1 MAQQLPFRKA
11 ASLAWSNIRPNSSA
25 PLRPYVPSKKPNILD
40 PLHQQHSLK
49 RVQEEDSQSEAA
61 SAAVI
66 RVLEEEQEEDSQSEA
81 ASEAAI
87 RGAGE
92 HQEIPTTISLTAVSA
107 LRLAMAE
114 SVTATTSSS
123 F

>member
-1 MAQQLPFRKA
+1 MPFRKA

-25 PLRPYVPSKKPNILD
+25 PLRPYVPSKKLNILD

-49 RVQEEDSQSEAA
+49 KVQEEDSQSEVAFAVAILATEERRAA
-61 SAAVI
+61 
-66 RVLEEEQEEDSQSEA
+66 EELTEERQD
-81 ASEAAI
+81 
-87 RGAGE
+87 
-92 HQEIPTTISLTAVSA
+92 A

-114 SVTATTSSS
+114 SVAATTSSS